1 MNDGN
6 IKELRDA
13 YQEIIKPKKINL
25 EGILEKIVDNQEAIN
40 QLNK

>member
-1 MNDGN
+1 MNDED

-40 QLNK
+40 KLNK

>member
-1 MNDGN
+1 MNDGD

-13 YQEIIKPKKINL
+13 YQEIIKPKKINI

-40 QLNK
+40 KLNK